1 MQITHMTNTT
11 SRIYKESPKLS
22 SKKTTQFNMGKR
34 LRDISLKA
42 IYTDSKEI
50 DQKLLNAICH

>member
-1 MQITHMTNTT
+1 MTNTT
-11 SRIYKESPKLS
+11 SRIYKEYPKLS